1 MTNKLK
7 NVTFSLPENSIRDLK
22 KIVEGGH
29 AKSVNSVVR
38 EAIALYTSKIEKENL
53 KKEMESASR
62 DPLFLKDLQRSMDSF
77 KTSDKE
83 TEKLITDW

>member
-7 NVTFSLPENSIRDLK
+7 NVTFSLPENLIRDLK
-22 KIVEGGH
+22 KVVEVGH
-29 AKSVNSVVR
+29 AKSVNFAVR

-53 KKEMESASR
+53 RKEMESASR
-62 DPLFLKDLQRSMDSF
+62 DPLFLKDVQRSMDSF

-83 TEKLITDW
+83 TGKLITDW